1 MRSDR
6 WAPWAVLGVTLL
18 ALVAGWALRAS
29 VLGRTRELADRSSGI
44 SVAVPQDWQAGAP
57 EDGPVLAAHD
67 PRDPHTA
74 LAIAVRDL
82 GERDAQLAQQTY
94 LFNLGQ
100 TLDGFRV
107 IDPPEPAEVGI
118 DPAVRFTYVY
128 IDDPAK
134 ANPLSRSYP
143 VVIAAS
149 GTLIARGGKLYVV
162 TTTTDAAR
170 VEEHAAQLDEIV
182 QSIHLP

>member
-6 WAPWAVLGVTLL
+6 WAPWAVLAVTLL
-18 ALVAGWALRAS
+18 ALAAGWVLRAS
-29 VLGRTRELADRSSGI
+29 VLDRTRELADRASGV
-44 SVAVPQDWQAGAP
+44 SVAVPEDWQTGTPGDGA
-57 EDGPVLAAHD
+57 VLAAHD

-74 LAIAVRDL
+74 LTVTVRDL
-82 GERDAQLAQQTY
+82 GERDAQLAQQSY
-94 LFNLGQ
+94 LFSLGQ

-128 IDDPAK
+128 IDDPVRT
-134 ANPLSRSYP
+134 NPLSRSYP
-143 VVIAAS
+143 VVVAAS

-162 TTTTDAAR
+162 TTTTDAAQ
-170 VEEHAAQLDEIV
+170 EQQHAAQLDQIV
-182 QSIHLP
+182 QSIRLP